1 MNLREVVGVGLSVV
15 ELEEGAD
22 VFQAADVSKEADED
36 DVEVDVEVEVEV
48 AVDGRGSREVKC
60 EERLQVAQQ
69 VKFAIGSVQ
78 STAVQSAALSPYSQP
93 AKCNIAT
100 SLHHRRYNLLVHGR
114 ANSDSYSHRDRKCK
128 YWTRATRH
136 FVSVLI
142 LAGNSVR
149 LFKGELVSVTRG
161 FLSHFHDKVTD
172 SDWCAQLSR
181 Y

>member
-69 VKFAIGSVQ
+69 VKFAIGSVH
-78 STAVQSAALSPYSQP
+78 SSAVQSAALSPYSQP
-93 AKCNIAT
+93 AT
-100 SLHHRRYNLLVHGR
+100 SLLHCITVVITYWAMAGPTQTPTLTGTGNVSIGR
-114 ANSDSYSHRDRKCK
+114 EQRG
-128 YWTRATRH
+128 
-136 FVSVLI
+136 I
-142 LAGNSVR
+142 LF
-149 LFKGELVSVTRG
+149 LFLFWLAIQCV
-161 FLSHFHDKVTD
+161 
-172 SDWCAQLSR
+172 CSR
-181 Y
+181 EN